1 MSSTTFSALQT
12 LVQHARSMSFA
23 SIPEEVLSQA
33 RLCILDTVGCIL
45 AGSRTEE
52 AQLILGCEPSTSRD
66 TLPIFGTSQCRGL
79 HEAMRINAYLGDVL
93 ELNDLFGGH
102 ASIGIVPAALSLGQ
116 HLGASGTKVLEAVVR
131 GIETTCRVYDSVY
144 PSLRRYTE
152 MGMVPVGFPSTIGA
166 AVSAAHLLDLD
177 EEQTV
182 NALAIAGGLAG
193 WCPAEVIF
201 GSGGSFKPML
211 FGAQPADIGVKAAY
225 YAQAGM
231 TGPIN
236 LLDSKVGYFASASTQ
251 GSFNASSWEERW
263 ALTQPRRKLHACCG
277 YLHAPVDALSELR
290 QQLGS
295 DALQAGQIEL
305 RVAPYVA
312 DVVSKER
319 NPASPN
325 DARFHLQ
332 YCLALVASGADV
344 ILPDHSIQLEKY
356 LQRTEVASAMQR
368 IRVISDENL
377 SHYHHCQISV
387 TESSGQTTL
396 LQVTAPRG
404 SPKKPLSDED
414 VERKF
419 LLLAEP
425 VLGMEHAQRFISE
438 ALTIDRMENVNKL
451 TQLLA
456 A

>member
-1 MSSTTFSALQT
+1 M
-12 LVQHARSMSFA
+12 
-23 SIPEEVLSQA
+23 
-33 RLCILDTVGCIL
+33 
-45 AGSRTEE
+45 
-52 AQLILGCEPSTSRD
+52 
-66 TLPIFGTSQCRGL
+66 
-79 HEAMRINAYLGDVL
+79 
-93 ELNDLFGGH
+93 
-102 ASIGIVPAALSLGQ
+102 
-116 HLGASGTKVLEAVVR
+116 R

-312 DVVSKER
+312 DVVSKGAILR
-319 NPASPN
+319 LPMTLGFTSSIALPWWLAVQMSSFQTIASRRKVSATHRRGQCNAANPR
-325 DARFHLQ
+325 D
-332 YCLALVASGADV
+332 
-344 ILPDHSIQLEKY
+344 
-356 LQRTEVASAMQR
+356 
-368 IRVISDENL
+368 
-377 SHYHHCQISV
+377 
-387 TESSGQTTL
+387 
-396 LQVTAPRG
+396 PR
-404 SPKKPLSDED
+404 
-414 VERKF
+414 
-419 LLLAEP
+419 
-425 VLGMEHAQRFISE
+425 
-438 ALTIDRMENVNKL
+438 
-451 TQLLA
+451 
-456 A
+456 